1 MFISGSRGGGNK
13 ISSQRENLLG
23 GKPELY
29 LDFGGESAKSAKSIQ
44 IKNCSGPRIPICSSW
59 KNVNGSLRTFSHR
72 EDNHLLHL
80 VSIQLIETKIKY
92 Y

>member
-29 LDFGGESAKSAKSIQ
+29 LDFGGESAKSGKLKTVPVLEHQS
-44 IKNCSGPRIPICSSW
+44 CPS

-72 EDNHLLHL
+72 ED
-80 VSIQLIETKIKY
+80 
-92 Y
+92 